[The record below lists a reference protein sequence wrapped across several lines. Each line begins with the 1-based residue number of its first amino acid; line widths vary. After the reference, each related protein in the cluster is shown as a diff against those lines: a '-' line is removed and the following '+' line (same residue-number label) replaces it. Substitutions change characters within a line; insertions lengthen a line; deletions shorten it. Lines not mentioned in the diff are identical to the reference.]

1 MTLVEWTVVSLLAL
15 GVSGLFY
22 MGWAIPRGSRGKDA
36 TLKERLAVKREIEN
50 LDLRMDDLTDRF
62 KRFQNR
68 ENMRGAR
75 SQKDL
80 MDEAADI
87 LAGGDGNS
95 PAVLP
100 SPAPRLSLF
109 RQRTSRDAVVPPKD
123 RK

>member
-1 MTLVEWTVVSLLAL
+1 MTLVQIIVISLLVL
-15 GVSGLFY
+15 GVAGLFY
-22 MGWAIPRGSRGKDA
+22 MAWAIPRGSRGKDA
-36 TLKERLAVKREIEN
+36 TLKERLQLKREIEN

-87 LAGGDGNS
+87 LAGGDGNP
-95 PAVLP
+95 PAVVP

-109 RQRTSRDAVVPPKD
+109 RRRTSRDAVQPPKD